1 MEKVTVE
8 TVEPRS
14 PPDENVPEGAMAE
27 SVGGARLLSEP
38 LGAEGLA
45 INHYELAPGES
56 FAHSAHRH
64 EQQEELFYVLSGTA
78 TFEVFELSA
87 DSGPR
92 RSEVV
97 TVNAGEVVR
106 VPPGT
111 FQFGE
116 NNGDE
121 PVTALTLGVP
131 REYQGTNEYLI
142 DCADCGERT
151 AQTFE
156 RDDDAGEA
164 VCRCLDCGAE
174 THRIDF

>member
-1 MEKVTVE
+1 M
-8 TVEPRS
+8 
-14 PPDENVPEGAMAE
+14 
-27 SVGGARLLSEP
+27 
-38 LGAEGLA
+38 
-45 INHYELAPGES
+45 
-56 FAHSAHRH
+56 
-64 EQQEELFYVLSGTA
+64 LSGTA

-87 DSGPR
+87 SGPE

-97 TVNAGEVVR
+97 TVTAGEVVR

-116 NNGDE
+116 NRGDE

-131 REYQGTNEYLI
+131 REYKGTKYLI
-142 DCADCGERT
+142 DCVDCGERT

-164 VCRCLDCGAE
+164 VCRCTDCGAA
-174 THRIDF
+174 THRISF